1 MHTKSER
8 IKDWGSAAWV
18 SLKGGV
24 VVEGAIFDFF
34 LSETDLFT
42 NHPKITIWRSEEN
55 DLYLRC
61 NPLTIWAT
69 KTLGSDFA
77 SLLKI
82 LKSRKTVG
90 HGSSQN
96 FEFLLKTETSE
107 KQGQSKVKI
116 IRVLRKSLRMQLPK
130 RKIWIQYNEYDFWI
144 HTDVSVQKSLLQ
156 ISLKNFMKK

>member
-18 SLKGGV
+18 SLKGV

-42 NHPKITIWRSEEN
+42 NHPKITIWRSEKN

-116 IRVLRKSLRMQLPK
+116 IRVLRK
-130 RKIWIQYNEYDFWI
+130 
-144 HTDVSVQKSLLQ
+144 KS
-156 ISLKNFMKK
+156 